1 MGCSRS
7 GNFAVQNTDLLIVLG
22 CRLTSMTTG
31 DSLKDFARSAK
42 IIVIDIDPVEHS
54 KKSVNIEKLILADLK
69 NVLAELNKT
78 DLGLINKVWRNKCLH
93 WKKNFYLL
101 ITII

>member
-54 KKSVNIEKLILADLK
+54 KNS
-69 NVLAELNKT
+69 
-78 DLGLINKVWRNKCLH
+78 
-93 WKKNFYLL
+93 
-101 ITII
+101 